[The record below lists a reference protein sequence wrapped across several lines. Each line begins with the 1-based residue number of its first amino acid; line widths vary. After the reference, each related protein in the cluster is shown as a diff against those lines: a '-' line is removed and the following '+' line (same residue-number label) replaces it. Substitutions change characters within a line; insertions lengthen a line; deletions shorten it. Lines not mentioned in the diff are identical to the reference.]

1 MTQKLVSE
9 GYPSYSATSTAFT
22 PGATPQDVFTLTGS
36 ATTQVYVLHM
46 SISTIQTTA
55 GTNAWFLAKR
65 STANSG
71 GTAAT
76 PTIVP
81 LTSTNGAATAVARQY
96 TANPTA
102 GTLVGYNWGSWIN
115 SPTVATAGIGGSQV
129 TEAIQL
135 ETDLGQ
141 AVHLADE
148 TEVLGFNF
156 KGAAL
161 PAGLS
166 VIAHVEWIE
175 VPKS

>member
-1 MTQKLVSE
+1 MTSRHISE
-9 GYPSYSATSTAFT
+9 WYPTYAATSTAFT
-22 PGATPQDVFTLTGS
+22 PGATPEDVFTLTGS
-36 ATTQVYVLHM
+36 ATTHIYVLHM

-55 GTNAWFLAKR
+55 GTNAWFIAKR

-115 SPTVATAGIGGSQV
+115 SPAIATAGIGGSQI
-129 TEAIQL
+129 TTAIQL
-135 ETDLGQ
+135 ETELGQ
-141 AVHLADE
+141 AVHLADA
-148 TEVLGFNF
+148 TEVIAFNF

-175 VPKS
+175 VPK